1 MSASD
6 DMMSGSRKI
15 SGPRGMVRVCRVEAG
30 LTQEQLAELS
40 GLSVRAISDIERG
53 TTMRPRRSSIAL
65 LEAALNR
72 FTEPGHALS
81 TDEAARP
88 GYGLRSAVPRQLPRA
103 VPSFVG
109 RARELNVLT
118 DLLAGTEA
126 SRGAAVISA
135 IAGTAGVGKTALA
148 VHWAH
153 RAAER
158 FPDGQLY
165 VNLRGY
171 DLEQPIP
178 AADAL
183 AWFLRALGVAAQ
195 DIPPEADE
203 RAALYRSLLAG
214 RRMLVVLDNAGSA
227 EQVRPLL
234 PGVPACAAVVTS
246 RDSLPGL
253 VARDGATRLD
263 VDLLPPADAVALLRA
278 LIGRR
283 VDADPGAA
291 EMLTA
296 QCSRL
301 PLALRVAAELA
312 VARPGV
318 PLANLV
324 SELAD
329 QQRRLGRL
337 EASGDPRAGVRAVFS
352 WSYRNLDAAA
362 ARTFRLLGLHPGPGF
377 DCYAAAALTG
387 TALRQAR
394 QLLDLLARAHL
405 IQPTAPG
412 RYDMHDLLRAYARE
426 LAAAHDGAG
435 EHQAAL
441 TRLLDHY
448 LYTASQAMNTL
459 FPGERRSRPQVPAPA
474 SPVPPVADPVIARDW
489 LDAERASLAAAAG
502 HAAGHGWPEHVIRL
516 ATILFRY
523 LEIGGHHPEI
533 VAVNNHACRAA
544 REVGDR
550 SAEAAALNDLTIVDL
565 QQGRYERAGGQ
576 LERALALYREV
587 GDQAGEARALG
598 NLGNL
603 RYQQGRYQEA
613 IGYQQQSLKL
623 RRDRHDQAGEANT
636 LNNLGLI
643 HMRQGRYALAAG
655 YLEKALAL
663 YLEIGDRDGEA
674 YALSNLGR
682 VNAMQAS
689 YQQAADHLGQALAL
703 FREAGDPVGEASSL
717 TNLGGLCRLQGRY
730 PQAGDYHRE
739 AVALSRKMGDQSG
752 QAEALNGLGEVLLA
766 AGQATRALA
775 QHREA
780 LNLATKIGDKYEQA
794 RAESGLAHSYQVAG
808 DIGRARHHWEQALA
822 LYTSLGVP
830 EADDVR
836 AQPAAR

>member
-1 MSASD
+1 MNE
-6 DMMSGSRKI
+6 SRKL
-15 SGPRGMVRVCRVEAG
+15 SGPQGTIRVRRVEAG

-53 TTMRPRRSSIAL
+53 TTTRPRRSSIAL
-65 LEAALNR
+65 LEAAL
-72 FTEPGHALS
+72 
-81 TDEAARP
+81 DESARQ
-88 GYGLRSAVPRQLPRA
+88 GCGLRPAVPRQLPRA
-103 VPSFVG
+103 VPGFVG

-126 SRGAAVISA
+126 SRGAVVISA

-153 RAAER
+153 RVAER

-171 DLEQPIP
+171 DPEQPLP
-178 AADAL
+178 AAEAL

-214 RRMLVVLDNAGSA
+214 RRMLMLLDNAGSA
-227 EQVRPLL
+227 EHVRPLL
-234 PGVPACAAVVTS
+234 PGVLACAVVVTS
-246 RDSLPGL
+246 RDTLAGL

-263 VDLLPPADAVALLRA
+263 VDLLPLADAVALLRA

-283 VDADPGAA
+283 ADVDPAA
-291 EMLTA
+291 TEMLAA
-296 QCSRL
+296 QCSLL

-318 PLANLV
+318 PLADLV
-324 SELAD
+324 RELDD

-337 EASGDPRAGVRAVFS
+337 EASGDPRAGVRGVFS
-352 WSYRNLDAAA
+352 WSYRNLDAAT
-362 ARTFRLLGLHPGPGF
+362 ARAFRLLGLHRGPDF
-377 DCYAAAALTG
+377 DCYAGAALTG
-387 TALRQAR
+387 TTLRQAR
-394 QLLDLLARAHL
+394 QLLDMLARAHL
-405 IQPTAPG
+405 IQLTAPG
-412 RYDMHDLLRAYARE
+412 RYDMHDLLQAYARE
-426 LAAAHDGAG
+426 LVAAHDAAG
-435 EHQAAL
+435 ERRAAL
-441 TRLLDHY
+441 TRLFDHY
-448 LYTASQAMNTL
+448 LYTASQAMDTL
-459 FPGERRSRPQVPAPA
+459 FPGERSSRPQVPASA
-474 SPVPPVADPVIARDW
+474 SPVPPVGDPVTARDW
-489 LDAERASLAAAAG
+489 LDAERANLAAAAG

-516 ATILFRY
+516 AAVLFRY
-523 LEIGGHHPEI
+523 LEIGGHYAEI
-533 VAVNNHACRAA
+533 VAVSNHARRAA
-544 REVGDR
+544 CDVGDR
-550 SAEAAALNDLTIVDL
+550 SAEAAALNSLTIVDL

-598 NLGNL
+598 NLGNV

-613 IGYQQQSLKL
+613 VGYQRQSLKL
-623 RRDRHDQAGEANT
+623 RRDAHDQAGEANT

-643 HMRQGRYALAAG
+643 YLRQGRYAHAAG
-655 YLEKALAL
+655 HLEQALAL
-663 YLEIGDRDGEA
+663 YLETGDRDGEA

-689 YQQAADHLGQALAL
+689 YQQAADRLEQALAL
-703 FREAGDPVGEASSL
+703 FREAGDPIGEASSL
-717 TNLGGLCRLQGRY
+717 TSLGGLCRLQGRY

-766 AGQATRALA
+766 AGQAARAVA
-775 QHREA
+775 QHLEA
-780 LNLATKIGDKYEQA
+780 LSLASKIGDTYEQA